1 MNDLLKFLFYI
12 VRRELRMAFRNGTD
26 SWVVVMFFMIVVIL
40 FPLGVGPE
48 PDILNKISS
57 GVIWVAA
64 LLSAMLSMDRLF
76 HVDYDDGSLELLVL
90 HPQPL
95 EFIVLA
101 KVLAHWL
108 TTGLPLIIISPLLA
122 IFLNMDISSYF
133 TLIVSLFLGT
143 PTLSLIGSI
152 GAALI
157 LGARRSGAL
166 LSLIILPLFIPVL
179 IFGVSA
185 VEASILGISSKPQLL
200 ILGGLFLLSSALSPL
215 ASAASLRQAIE

>member
-108 TTGLPLIIISPLLA
+108 TTGLPLIIVSPLLA
-122 IFLNMDISSYF
+122 IFLNMDISSY
-133 TLIVSLFLGT
+133 
-143 PTLSLIGSI
+143 
-152 GAALI
+152 
-157 LGARRSGAL
+157 
-166 LSLIILPLFIPVL
+166 
-179 IFGVSA
+179 
-185 VEASILGISSKPQLL
+185 
-200 ILGGLFLLSSALSPL
+200 LFLLSRCFWEL
-215 ASAASLRQAIE
+215 QH